1 MNELHAYFYSFF
13 VDFILHLVKFIVMK
27 GLLLFVFL
35 LAAFVNGQ
43 AQQKLSFEYE
53 GDDLYQ
59 FIGKEINSPYA
70 GALIAHF
77 NLKPD
82 AQRTYWG
89 NYNQGISM
97 TVEQGKVALLTLVV
111 LGDESNQTFSGMLP
125 EGLLPDMS
133 IKEAKKQ
140 MGDGAEVREKE
151 ITLKKGDV
159 LLHVYFSK
167 GKKMESIV
175 LEHK

>member
-1 MNELHAYFYSFF
+1 MKTIFGILCMFMFAYS
-13 VDFILHLVKFIVMK
+13 
-27 GLLLFVFL
+27 
-35 LAAFVNGQ
+35 AQ

-53 GDDLYQ
+53 GDDLYK
-59 FIGKEINSPYA
+59 FVGKELNSPYA

-89 NYNQGISM
+89 NYSQGISM
-97 TVEQGKVALLTLVV
+97 SIEQGKIALLTLVV
-111 LGDESNQTFSGMLP
+111 LSDETNQAFSGMLP

-140 MGDGAEVREKE
+140 MGEGAEVRDKE

-159 LLHVYFSK
+159 LLHVYYSK
-167 GKKMESIV
+167 GKKMESLV
-175 LEHK
+175 LEFK

>member
-1 MNELHAYFYSFF
+1 MLYF
-13 VDFILHLVKFIVMK
+13 VKFEFMKNWILFGVMT
-27 GLLLFVFL
+27 LLSFY
-35 LAAFVNGQ
+35 GQ

-59 FIGKEINSPYA
+59 FVGKDLNSPYA

-97 TVEQGKVALLTLVV
+97 SVEQGKLALLTLVV
-111 LGDESNQTFSGMLP
+111 LSDESNQAFSGMLP

-133 IKEAKKQ
+133 MKEAKKQ
-140 MGDGAEVREKE
+140 MGEGAEIKDKE

-159 LLHVYFSK
+159 LLHVYYSK
-167 GKKMESIV
+167 GKKMESLV
-175 LEHK
+175 LESK